1 MRKRVSSAGFER
13 DGSPVRALAAAA
25 VAITVSLSLY
35 FPKQDDGSG
44 AVLGGIL
51 AFAAAAIG
59 LAAVRDVRPLPARSA
74 LERARLMGMALA
86 FGVALGFGNLAANY
100 AVASLDPA
108 IRAQMIEQWARFS
121 AWSAVF
127 AGPLVEEIA
136 YRLVIMGGTAWVVSR
151 FVPDRRVVFT
161 IALAVSSV
169 LFGIAHI
176 LPGSRPTTGA
186 VHALGVAVK
195 SSAAGVALGWV
206 FWRGGLPYSIACHGM
221 ANAVHLLAWPVIF

>member
-1 MRKRVSSAGFER
+1 MRV
-13 DGSPVRALAAAA
+13 LAPAA
-25 VAITVSLSLY
+25 VAITVALSLY

-51 AFAAAAIG
+51 AFAAVAIG
-59 LAAVRDVRPLPARSA
+59 LAAVRDVRPMPSRTAI
-74 LERARLMGMALA
+74 ERARLMGTSLAL
-86 FGVALGFGNLAANY
+86 GVALGLGNLAANY
-100 AVASLDPA
+100 AIASLDPA
-108 IRAQMIEQWARFS
+108 IHAQMIEQWARFS

-127 AGPLVEEIA
+127 AGPLVEEIV
-136 YRLVIMGGTAWVVSR
+136 YRLVIMGGTAWVVRR
-151 FVPDRRVVFT
+151 FTDDGRLVFM

-195 SSAAGVALGWV
+195 SSAGGVALGWV
-206 FWRGGLPYSIACHGM
+206 FWRRGLPYSVACHGM
-221 ANAVHLLAWPVIF
+221 ANAVHLLVGPALF